1 MLTLRPAQAADE
13 AAVVALWQACEL
25 VVSHND
31 PAADFRLA
39 RGRSNSDVLI
49 AVDPQDVVVGAV
61 MVGHDGHRG
70 WIYYLAADPR
80 RRRQGIGRKLVEAA
94 ELWLD
99 ARGIPKLQLMIR
111 ETHEPQNDNADPF
124 LPAFDEKNF
133 GYCKHTLRIAKA
145 AVQDPWMERDDP

>member
-1 MLTLRPAQAADE
+1 MAPRTDTVGTLTLRPAQAADE

-49 AVDPQDVVVGAV
+49 AVDPQDVVMGAV

-80 RRRQGIGRKLVEAA
+80 RRRQGIGKKLVEAA
-94 ELWLD
+94 ELWLE

-111 ETHEPQNDNADPF
+111 ESNTPVVSFYERLGFEIAP
-124 LPAFDEKNF
+124 
-133 GYCKHTLRIAKA
+133 RIIMQK
-145 AVQDPWMERDDP
+145 WL